1 MYHQRKVSTEFKGG
15 TEWKMHETVLP
26 NCHFK
31 FSKDFSGCKP
41 FVRVAMTIKLRL
53 ESSFLCVLCYKQ
65 CNRTSDKS
73 NDAGNDPCVDRPT
86 GVAAT
91 AVSGME
97 RDRLKKQGKER

>member
-26 NCHFK
+26 IRHFK

-53 ESSFLCVLCYKQ
+53 ESSFLCVLCCKQ

-73 NDAGNDPCVDRPT
+73 NDAGNDPCDDRPT

-91 AVSGME
+91 AVAGME
-97 RDRLKKQGKER
+97 HYR